1 MDKVKI
7 NKAIDGLG
15 LSVDNKNTLKEA
27 LNQDYETDIS
37 NLETRV
43 DTINTELST
52 AKTDISTAKT
62 DISTAKT
69 DISTAKTDISNL
81 ETRVDNF
88 INANEII
95 ELGVGVDEETKA
107 ANIAKLG
114 DTQRTFF
121 TNINHAYGT
130 ASWLPANG
138 GNAFII
144 TDEGHAVKYTISKD
158 GEVTKGKEFTLKD
171 FTSELNNK
179 VDKVEGKQ
187 LSSNDYTTAE
197 KNKLANLQNYTLPA
211 ATKTTLGGVKAITN
225 IVNVD
230 TETATAASLAGVV
243 NTLLNQLRA
252 AGIIQL

>member
-27 LNQDYETDIS
+27 LNQDYEADIS
-37 NLETRV
+37 KIEAKLN
-43 DTINTELST
+43 DTTTELST
-52 AKTDISTAKT
+52 AKTDISSLKT
-62 DISTAKT
+62 K
-69 DISTAKTDISNL
+69 
-81 ETRVDNF
+81 VDNF
-88 INANEII
+88 INVNEII
-95 ELGVGVDEETKA
+95 KLGVGVDEETKA

-114 DTQRTFF
+114 DTQHTFF
-121 TNINHAYGT
+121 TNINNAYGT
-130 ASWLPANG
+130 ASWLPTDG

-144 TDEGHAVKYTISKD
+144 TDKGHTVTYKISTD
-158 GEVTKGKEFTLKD
+158 GGVTKVSEFTLTKP
-171 FTSELNNK
+171 TE
-179 VDKVEGKQ
+179 
-187 LSSNDYTTAE
+187 
-197 KNKLANLQNYTLPA
+197 YTLPA

-243 NTLLNQLRA
+243 NTLLTQLRA

>member
-7 NKAIDGLG
+7 NKAIDALG
-15 LSVDNKNTLKEA
+15 LSFDNKNILKAA
-27 LNQDYETDIS
+27 LNQKGEANITEIETKIYTIDKELNTAKADIS
-37 NLETRV
+37 NLGV
-43 DTINTELST
+43 KVND
-52 AKTDISTAKT
+52 
-62 DISTAKT
+62 
-69 DISTAKTDISNL
+69 
-81 ETRVDNF
+81 F

-114 DTQRTFF
+114 NTQHTFF
-121 TNINHAYGT
+121 TSINHAYGT

-144 TDEGHAVKYTISKD
+144 TNKGHAVTYKISTD
-158 GEVTKGKEFTLKD
+158 GGVTKVSEFTLAKP
-171 FTSELNNK
+171 TE
-179 VDKVEGKQ
+179 
-187 LSSNDYTTAE
+187 
-197 KNKLANLQNYTLPA
+197 YTLPA
-211 ATKTTLGGVKAITN
+211 ATKTTIGGVKAITN

-230 TETATAASLAGVV
+230 TETATVASLAGVV

>member
-27 LNQDYETDIS
+27 LNQDYGADITKIETK
-37 NLETRV
+37 V
-43 DTINTELST
+43 DAINKELG
-52 AKTDISTAKT
+52 
-62 DISTAKT
+62 
-69 DISTAKTDISNL
+69 TAKTDISNL
-81 ETRVDNF
+81 GVKVNDF

-95 ELGVGVDEETKA
+95 ELGVGIDEETKA

-197 KNKLANLQNYTLPA
+197 KNKLANLQNYTLPT
-211 ATKTTLGGVKAITN
+211 ATKNILGGVKAITN
-225 IVNVD
+225 IAD
-230 TETATAASLAGVV
+230 LDADTATIGQVAGVV
-243 NTLLNQLRA
+243 NNLLAQFRTSGL
-252 AGIIQL
+252 IQV

>member
-7 NKAIDGLG
+7 NKAIDALG

-27 LNQDYETDIS
+27 LNQKGKADITEIETKVDTIDKELGTAKADIS
-37 NLETRV
+37 NLGV
-43 DTINTELST
+43 KVND
-52 AKTDISTAKT
+52 
-62 DISTAKT
+62 
-69 DISTAKTDISNL
+69 
-81 ETRVDNF
+81 F

-95 ELGVGVDEETKA
+95 ELGVGSDEETKA

-114 DTQRTFF
+114 NTQHTFF
-121 TNINHAYGT
+121 TSINHGYGT
-130 ASWLPANG
+130 ASWLPTDG

-144 TDEGHAVKYTISKD
+144 TNEGSAVTYKISND
-158 GEVTKGKEFTLKD
+158 GAVTKLGEFTLTKP
-171 FTSELNNK
+171 TE
-179 VDKVEGKQ
+179 
-187 LSSNDYTTAE
+187 
-197 KNKLANLQNYTLPA
+197 YTLPA

-230 TETATAASLAGVV
+230 TETATVTSLAGVV